1 MVFAVMYRVVTSA
14 NPVEVLNFSGFYIR
28 NCKNCVYS
36 CEDHSLCDF
45 ISAVPY
51 MIDSSIIS
59 SLGNYSQ
66 ALTDIYLNHSIVQ
79 QGKLQVNNF
88 QPLPKQ

>member
-1 MVFAVMYRVVTSA
+1 MIFAVMYRVVTSA

-51 MIDSSIIS
+51 MIDFIYHFIIR
-59 SLGNYSQ
+59 
-66 ALTDIYLNHSIVQ
+66 
-79 QGKLQVNNF
+79 KLF
-88 QPLPKQ
+88 PGSH